1 MARDIA
7 SVADKDTR
15 DDLETWSEPL
25 PLPDGPRSEGGPA
38 TSPPRTEVTAPPNAA
53 KVEPPSAAVKIESTA
68 EEPQTAETGP
78 PADSETQTEPLLENE
93 PAARPMPAPAEAP
106 SGDWH
111 AAIADAI
118 SEPADYGR
126 SSGPPASHDAGFIR
140 LVDHESDPPGDAP
153 PDLKAPEPSGE
164 PAPDPTLE
172 QPAPTVQDAQ
182 PSRAE
187 PQPAAEAAAFTDA
200 AEGLFRPPADEG
212 PEEPHLITIGRRL
225 DPSLRIPRPVPPV
238 IQPRY
243 EPDPEPAP
251 PSWKNGTWKDRLR
264 IAARYAAY
272 AVAGYL
278 ALVLVL
284 ILLFRFVNPPGSM
297 LMLTK
302 LLTGNSVTRTW
313 VPIESI
319 SPALVRA
326 VIVSEDDRFC
336 EHSGIDTAAMR
347 DAIAR
352 ASRGPPRGA
361 STISMQVTKNLF
373 LWNAKSYIR
382 KIIEIPLTLIME
394 MVWPKQ
400 RILEVYLN
408 IAEWGP
414 GIFGAEAA
422 AQHHFRKPAS
432 RLNERE
438 GALLAAVL
446 PNPVVRDAGSPG
458 PGTSAKARVVQS
470 RVRAYGAVASC
481 VVSAAA
487 PPPAPAAAKPAR
499 KTPLRAPQKK
509 KTNSDSWSPTL
520 NFGPQ

>member
-15 DDLETWSEPL
+15 DDLEMRGEPL

-38 TSPPRTEVTAPPNAA
+38 TAPPEAEIP
-53 KVEPPSAAVKIESTA
+53 EPPAAA
-68 EEPQTAETGP
+68 DEPEP
-78 PADSETQTEPLLENE
+78 PAVDASNE
-93 PAARPMPAPAEAP
+93 PVSKLTPPANANEN
-106 SGDWH
+106 WH
-111 AAIADAI
+111 TAIADALSSPSGEAHQDRASI
-118 SEPADYGR
+118 PAEPSFIRWIEHEPA
-126 SSGPPASHDAGFIR
+126 PAAEPDQAR
-140 LVDHESDPPGDAP
+140 PDP
-153 PDLKAPEPSGE
+153 APEPVANLQENGRGETASAPSEAQQGTAE
-164 PAPDPTLE
+164 PAPLPE
-172 QPAPTVQDAQ
+172 AP
-182 PSRAE
+182 S
-187 PQPAAEAAAFTDA
+187 AAEQAPPPQADSPSFTDA
-200 AEGLFRPPADEG
+200 AQDLFRPSADGG
-212 PEEPHLITIGRRL
+212 PEDPHLITIGRRL
-225 DPSLRIPRPVPPV
+225 NPSLRIPRPAPPV
-238 IQPRY
+238 IEPRY
-243 EPDPEPAP
+243 EPDPDFAP
-251 PSWKNGTWKDRLR
+251 PTWKTGSWTDRLR
-264 IAARYAAY
+264 IAARYAVY
-272 AVAGYL
+272 AIGGYL

-319 SPALVRA
+319 SPTLIRA

-336 EHSGIDTAAMR
+336 EHSGVDTAAMK
-347 DAIAR
+347 DAIQR
-352 ASRGPPRGA
+352 ASRGAPRGA

-394 MVWPKQ
+394 VVWPKQ

-422 AQHHFRKPAS
+422 ARHHFRKSAAQ
-432 RLNERE
+432 LNDRE
-438 GALLAAVL
+438 AALLAAVL
-446 PNPVVRDAGSPG
+446 PNPVVRDAGAPG

-481 VVSAAA
+481 AVSASA
-487 PPPAPAAAKPAR
+487 PPPAPAVAKSTQR
-499 KTPLRAPQKK
+499 KTPLRAPPKK
-509 KTNSDSWSPTL
+509 KPKTEDWAPIL